1 MKPIKPYHL
10 LINVISLC
18 VFPIAAKP
26 MISSIIF
33 KGNQADYKNMLEERK
48 DHVADFIINSIKP

>member
-1 MKPIKPYHL
+1 
-10 LINVISLC
+10 
-18 VFPIAAKP
+18 